1 MLCHG
6 VVRSQIFKDSAT
18 FIFKGQHVLEESPLG
33 PTETVISAYPIM
45 QCNITKEQNA
55 LLY

>member
-1 MLCHG
+1 MGWSDLKY
-6 VVRSQIFKDSAT
+6 FKDSPA
-18 FIFKGQHVLEESPLG
+18 FVIKGQYVLDESPLG
-33 PTETVISAYPIM
+33 PTETVVSTYPMM